1 MDLSRTQV
9 ELVSNAYKKIIN
21 NIEILR
27 ERKSAPLTLAEKLLF
42 GPLAFHQIYEG
53 PTTYS
58 SAVTI
63 DYTLLPRRCR

>member
-42 GPLAFHQIYEG
+42 GHAKDV
-53 PTTYS
+53 TTIS
-58 SAVTI
+58 LNKGEDS
-63 DYTLLPRRCR
+63 RE